1 MKKSEIMNIINEMN
15 LEINQNNEYLMN
27 IQTKRDFES
36 KIQKELKIDS
46 KDSKKFILSFKDS
59 DDKKNYQ
66 IKFRLFQYHKSI
78 DRDIKIKSE
87 KFNQFINLK
96 LIYHRKKDNSKEFRI
111 YYSFY
116 DNNKKLKRFRL
127 INENIQKIHDNEEK
141 MIEYFDNLIKEK
153 RISELSK
160 YNIG

>member
-1 MKKSEIMNIINEMN
+1 MKNTMINQIIESMN
-15 LEINQNNEYLMN
+15 LQMNENSEYLMN
-27 IQTKRDFES
+27 IQMKRDFEE
-36 KIQKELKIDS
+36 KIQKELKKDS

-66 IKFRLFQYHKSI
+66 YKFRLFQFHNSI

-111 YYSFY
+111 YYSFK
-116 DNNKKLKRFRL
+116 DNNQKLRRFRL
-127 INENIQKIHDNEEK
+127 INSDIQKIHNDEDK
-141 MIEYFDNLIKEK
+141 MIEYFDNLIKSQD
-153 RISELSK
+153 ISKFSEYK
-160 YNIG
+160 IG

>member
-1 MKKSEIMNIINEMN
+1 MKKNEIMNLIKEMN
-15 LEINQNNEYLMN
+15 LEINHNNEYLIN
-27 IQTKRDFES
+27 IQNKRDFES

-59 DDKKNYQ
+59 ESKK
-66 IKFRLFQYHKSI
+66 IEKIEFRLFQFHHQI

-96 LIYHRKKDNSKEFRI
+96 LIYHRKKNNEKEFRI
-111 YYSFY
+111 FYSFK
-116 DNNKKLKRFRL
+116 DKNQKLRRFRL
-127 INENIQKIHDNEEK
+127 LNENIQKIHHDEEK
-141 MIEYFDNLIKEK
+141 MIEYFDDLIKNQ

>member
-1 MKKSEIMNIINEMN
+1 MKKNEIMNIIESMNMNINE
-15 LEINQNNEYLMN
+15 NNEYIMN
-27 IQTKRDFES
+27 IQMKRDFES

-46 KDSKKFILSFKDS
+46 KDSKKFILSFRDS

-66 IKFRLFQYHKSI
+66 IKFRLFQFHNLI

-96 LIYHRKKDNSKEFRI
+96 LIYHRKKNNEKEFRI
-111 YYSFY
+111 FYSFK
-116 DNNKKLKRFRL
+116 DKNQKLRRFRL
-127 INENIQKIHDNEEK
+127 LNENIQKIQNDEEK
-141 MIEYFDNLIKEK
+141 MIEYFDDLIKNQ